1 VRRIADMHHGTVAA
15 IPLQQGV
22 KFRIS
27 MPETIVGPSAP
38 ERIPAS

>member
-1 VRRIADMHHGTVAA
+1 MHDGTVEA

-27 MPETIVGPSAP
+27 MPEIVVDPPLYKSIRP
-38 ERIPAS
+38 L

>member
-1 VRRIADMHHGTVAA
+1 MHDGTVEA

-27 MPETIVGPSAP
+27 IPEIAVDQPTVEPTTVRS
-38 ERIPAS
+38 